1 MYRFTT
7 KDVLWLMLVAGIGS
21 ILSHGQVRADDR
33 SEIETVLSTQ
43 AADWNRGDI
52 DAFMEHYWKSDELT
66 FSSRGQTTRGWT
78 GTKENYKRR
87 YPTREQMGQL
97 KFSQLEITSLGDSAA
112 LVLGR
117 WQLMREQSPVEG
129 NFTLVFRRID
139 NNWVIIHD
147 HTSRADAP

>member
-1 MYRFTT
+1 MYCFTAQ
-7 KDVLWLMLVAGIGS
+7 DVLWLMLVAGFGS
-21 ILSHGQVRADDR
+21 ILSQSQVRADDR
-33 SEIETVLSTQ
+33 SEIETVLSRQ
-43 AADWNRGDI
+43 AAAWNRGDI

-66 FSSRGQTTRGWT
+66 FSSRGHTTRGWT
-78 GTKENYKRR
+78 RTKENYKRR

-97 KFSQLEITSLGDSAA
+97 KFSQLETTSLGDSAA

-139 NNWVIIHD
+139 NKWVIIHD

>member
-1 MYRFTT
+1 MYCFTAQ
-7 KDVLWLMLVAGIGS
+7 DVLWLMLVAGFGS
-21 ILSHGQVRADDR
+21 ILSQSQVRADDR
-33 SEIETVLSTQ
+33 SEIETLLSAQ

-97 KFSQLEITSLGDSAA
+97 KFTQLEITSLGDSAA

-129 NFTLVFRRID
+129 NFTLIFRRLD
-139 NNWVIIHD
+139 DKWVIVHD
-147 HTSRADAP
+147 HTSRANTP